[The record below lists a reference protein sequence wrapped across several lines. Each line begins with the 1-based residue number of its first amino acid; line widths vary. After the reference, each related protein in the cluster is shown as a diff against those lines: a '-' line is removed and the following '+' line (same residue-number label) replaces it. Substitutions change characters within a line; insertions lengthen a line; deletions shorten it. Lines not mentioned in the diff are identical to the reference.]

1 MKTFEKSHQLFEKAK
16 EVIPLATQ
24 TFSKSYLQYI
34 RDVAPLFITHG
45 KGSRVWD
52 VDGNEYVDFVNGL
65 LAIILGYQYPAVDD
79 AIRNQLESG
88 INFSL
93 PSPLE
98 YELAKK
104 LTDLIPCA
112 EMVRFGKNGSD
123 VTSGAIRLARAVTGR
138 EHVVVCGYHGWH
150 DWYIGSTA
158 KHLGVPESTR
168 AQTHKFE
175 YNNLDS
181 LGKVFA
187 QYKDQ
192 IAAVIMEP
200 MNYKEPEEGF
210 LAGVRDMAHAHG
222 ALLIFD
228 EVITG
233 FRFHLNGAQ
242 TLFGVTPDLATF
254 GKSMANGMPIAALV
268 GKKEYMERVG
278 DIFYSFTHGGEALSI
293 AAALAVIKEMEDKH
307 VIDTIWEKG
316 KYLSEK
322 TTQLIESHGLA
333 DIMHIA
339 GKPCWSMFMMHSG
352 DEDRDLEIKS
362 YMQQEI
368 LQAGYLWYGQ
378 HNMSFS
384 HTQEDIDGLLH
395 VYDVVFGQLKGLL
408 DNGTLSGALR
418 GKPITN
424 IFKVR

>member
-200 MNYKEPEEGF
+200 MNYKEPE
-210 LAGVRDMAHAHG
+210 
-222 ALLIFD
+222 
-228 EVITG
+228 
-233 FRFHLNGAQ
+233 
-242 TLFGVTPDLATF
+242 
-254 GKSMANGMPIAALV
+254 
-268 GKKEYMERVG
+268 
-278 DIFYSFTHGGEALSI
+278 
-293 AAALAVIKEMEDKH
+293 
-307 VIDTIWEKG
+307 
-316 KYLSEK
+316 
-322 TTQLIESHGLA
+322 
-333 DIMHIA
+333 
-339 GKPCWSMFMMHSG
+339 
-352 DEDRDLEIKS
+352 
-362 YMQQEI
+362 
-368 LQAGYLWYGQ
+368 
-378 HNMSFS
+378 
-384 HTQEDIDGLLH
+384 
-395 VYDVVFGQLKGLL
+395 
-408 DNGTLSGALR
+408 
-418 GKPITN
+418 
-424 IFKVR
+424 